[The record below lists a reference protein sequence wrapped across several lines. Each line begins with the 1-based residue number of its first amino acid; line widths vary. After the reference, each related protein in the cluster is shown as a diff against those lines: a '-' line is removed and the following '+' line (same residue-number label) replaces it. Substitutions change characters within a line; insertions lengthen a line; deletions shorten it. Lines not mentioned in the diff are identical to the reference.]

1 MPVYELLGGKCR
13 DKVRSYE
20 AVFKF
25 TPEEIA
31 QRCVEL
37 KEMGFDAARLM
48 ITGDIR
54 LKQANAVPAY
64 TMRKYLIILR

>member
-1 MPVYELLGGKCR
+1 MPD

-54 LKQANAVPAY
+54 LKTGKTPFQ
-64 TMRKYLIILR
+64 RIQCESI